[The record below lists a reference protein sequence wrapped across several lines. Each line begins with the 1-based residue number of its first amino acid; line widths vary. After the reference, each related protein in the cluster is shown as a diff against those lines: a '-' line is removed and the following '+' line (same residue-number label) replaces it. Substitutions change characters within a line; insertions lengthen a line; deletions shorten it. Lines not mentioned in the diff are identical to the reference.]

1 MLMRIDSL
9 SKKGFIYLTLIAI
22 AVIASLIYGN
32 MLDANI
38 GSFKQYMYFGDNLPL
53 WAIILIPICI
63 TALYVYIVLIA
74 YRNGLLKM
82 SKGHIAFI
90 VLLCLMFVYMTI
102 IISTKDLTHA
112 LGNYLPNDISTYP
125 TINEKIWSILS
136 FYLSLTT
143 IYAYFELV
151 KPVKGFK
158 GFFTFI
164 LVLIALYALSSIIY
178 SLATEWDKYVN
189 FAGFEDMYDKPY
201 SEIIKSFYGIGNVYG
216 HTVYY
221 GMLALIIIGFLYR
234 KYWTIAISL
243 LYVPFIF
250 YSNCRAAMLSTF
262 ALFVGLL
269 LYFWIRCYSYS
280 KKWFIVFTVFV
291 LAIAIILIVDLT
303 CYSFIKFTLSNGN
316 EISLKGLINEIIDNY
331 VNNRLNIIQMT
342 NNKMNFTDYLLGFG
356 YGLAFI
362 VPRTYNDFLYY
373 YHNSF
378 YEILMQG
385 GAIYCAFISGIYL
398 YVLYKV
404 LRASYKTDNYRLLG
418 FMIVISLSQLFYGQF
433 ESTPILFNDFYGGVL
448 GVYLILLPK
457 VYSDFDTRSEN
468 YLITNSFQE
477 FTQV

>member
-1 MLMRIDSL
+1 MRIDSL

-112 LGNYLPNDISTYP
+112 LGWYLPYDKSFYP
-125 TINEKIWSILS
+125 TVNERTWSILS

-178 SLATEWDKYVN
+178 SLATEWDKYIN

-221 GMLALIIIGFLYR
+221 GMIAVIIIGFLYR

-243 LYVPFIF
+243 IYVPFIF

-262 ALFVGLL
+262 ALFTGLL

-280 KKWFIVFTVFV
+280 KKWFIIFTIFV
-291 LAIAIILIVDLT
+291 LAIAVILIVDLT
-303 CYSFIKFTLSNGN
+303 CYSFIKFTLGNGT

-331 VNNRLNIIQMT
+331 IKNRLNIIQMT
-342 NNKMNFTDYLLGFG
+342 NDKMNIMDYLFGFG

-362 VPRTYNDFLYY
+362 VPRTYGGLLYY
-373 YHNSF
+373 YHNSL

-385 GAIYCAFISGIYL
+385 GLIYFIFIIGIYL
-398 YVLYKV
+398 YILYKV
-404 LRASYKTDNYRLLG
+404 SKVCARTEKFRLIGILLILS
-418 FMIVISLSQLFYGQF
+418 FSQLFYGLF

-448 GVYLILLPK
+448 GVYLILLPNIFCDYEVK
-457 VYSDFDTRSEN
+457 SKN
-468 YLITNSFQE
+468 YILSIY
-477 FTQV
+477 